1 MQPIRVLDA
10 TRIRD
15 EQQVM
20 IKIVIPTSQ
29 GEGADEYAVLRHF
42 STPPLKDDPSN
53 HVVPLI
59 DSFPIPGVAAGIFI
73 VMPLLGAYDRPPFR
87 DLAEIHD
94 FLQQLFDGACFMHA
108 NYVAHCDIA
117 SANILMDSGPL
128 YEEPFH
134 PFHQTQSIDVQRF
147 IYPKYKRSQKGT
159 RYYIIDLGYAKW
171 FQDKNSPRTA
181 TGLHAREPA
190 PEQAGGSPY
199 DPFAVDVYQLGTM
212 IHKDFV
218 ENFNQLRFLSLLV
231 NEMTQHNPTKRPNI
245 KTARSTMNTAFL
257 GLSGSRYRWPLVTK
271 KHDSFDRF
279 RLIFVG
285 LSAELKYW
293 LGQILNIL
301 LRRK

>member
-20 IKIVIPTSQ
+20 IKMVIPTSQ
-29 GEGADEYAVLRHF
+29 GEGTDEYAALRHF
-42 STPPLKDDPSN
+42 STPPLNDDPSN

-73 VMPLLGAYDRPPFR
+73 VMPLLGAYNRPPFR

-117 SANILMDSGPL
+117 SANILMDSRPL

-134 PFHQTQSIDVQRF
+134 PFHQTQSIDVQRL

-159 RYYIIDLGYAKW
+159 RYYIIDLGYAK
-171 FQDKNSPRTA
+171 FFRDSHAPLVA
-181 TGLHAREPA
+181 TGTTAREIA
-190 PEQAGGSPY
+190 PEQARCSLY
-199 DPFAVDVYQLGTM
+199 DPFAVDVYQLGVM
-212 IHKDFV
+212 IRKDLID
-218 ENFNQLRFLSLLV
+218 NFDQLEFLLPLTGA
-231 NEMTQHNPTKRPNI
+231 MTQDDPNKRP
-245 KTARSTMNTAFL
+245 KMESARASMNTAFSR
-257 GLSGSRYRWPLVTK
+257 LSGWRYRWPLITK
-271 KHDSFDRF
+271 KDDFFDRC
-279 RLIFVG
+279 RVL
-285 LSAELKYW
+285 
-293 LGQILNIL
+293 LG
-301 LRRK
+301 RHREFY